1 MPTALKCHTGLFFL
15 LYYYTFLESIH
26 LEIGVTDVDCTTWL
40 TWKILLRTSKVEH
53 SNILLPMLPHH
64 RAQRPQL
71 KVSMQPG
78 FHKLSRRTCVVLSRF
93 YANQLLQQSSRPHIV
108 TLWNYARGK
117 LVKSTGPTSST
128 VSRYAF
134 DQFSTVSRYLSR
146 TIEWLKAANDL
157 NSKHATSSKSGI
169 RIVWYI
175 GFAEDTNS
183 YSPPIADTIN
193 DRRRLWA
200 HFSSVSG
207 LNLSGCERHVDLLR
221 SHIQRNILGRFQEKN
236 DLLNLN

>member
-1 MPTALKCHTGLFFL
+1 MRRA
-15 LYYYTFLESIH
+15 
-26 LEIGVTDVDCTTWL
+26 V
-40 TWKILLRTSKVEH
+40 KI
-53 SNILLPMLPHH
+53 
-64 RAQRPQL
+64 
-71 KVSMQPG
+71 
-78 FHKLSRRTCVVLSRF
+78 

-128 VSRYAF
+128 VSRYAS

-169 RIVWYI
+169 RIMWYI

-221 SHIQRNILGRFQEKN
+221 RHIQRNILGRFQEKN
-236 DLLNLN
+236 DLLNLNLIKDHYPCCYSNMSQNGSNSWWKQHRFYSLFMSVHTLVFALVWPRDIPKQAKPARLQQGQGGCGGR